1 MDVAGPPF
9 LPGCRKMRNAL
20 EVVEVDSTQLEDVL
34 RRVEQALDE
43 KDSKLIR
50 AVFQSY
56 VYVTDLV
63 EDKNTSIRR
72 LRQLFFGART
82 EKTKTVVGSKTE
94 KSEAAP
100 RHGALAAATGAA
112 GEPGNGEPASA
123 ASAVADPEPARQGH
137 GRNSADA
144 YRGGARV
151 NVPHPSLAA
160 GDPCP
165 ACGDGI
171 VYEKPAGVVVRITGQ
186 APLAATIYE
195 LQKLRCHL
203 CGQVFT
209 APAPAAAGAQKY
221 DATAGSM
228 IGLLK
233 YGSGLPFNRLEGLQG
248 YLEIPLPASTQW
260 EIVAAVAANLAPA
273 LAELIRQAA
282 QGEVLHND
290 DTTVKILELMGEGRS
305 KILAGTEGEGNEADQ
320 RTGLFTSG
328 VVALRDGHR
337 VALFFSGHQHA
348 GENLA
353 DVLKLR
359 AADLPPPIQ
368 MCDALSRNLPG
379 ELQTILAHCL
389 AHARRNFVD
398 VYESFPEQCRYL
410 LETLAVVYRNDASA
424 RKRQLTPEAR
434 LQFHQQESG
443 PTLQQLHDWLT
454 RQLDEKL
461 AEPNSAL
468 GGAIRYMLKHWEKLT
483 LFLRQAGAPLDNN
496 VCERALKKAILHRK
510 NALFYKTRNG
520 ARVGDLFMSLI
531 YTCQL
536 NEANPFDYLIELQ
549 RHTDQVA
556 ANPEL
561 WMPWNYRETLARCVG
576 VSMDVPA

>member
-1 MDVAGPPF
+1 MPNVP
-9 LPGCRKMRNAL
+9 
-20 EVVEVDSTQLEDVL
+20 EIVEVDNTQLEEVL
-34 RRVEQALDE
+34 HRVEQALDE
-43 KDSKLIR
+43 KDATLIR
-50 AVFQSY
+50 AVFASY

-72 LRQLFFGART
+72 LRQLLFGART
-82 EKTKTVVGSKTE
+82 EKTDAVVGRRGEQREESPQRDVAANTE
-94 KSEAAP
+94 
-100 RHGALAAATGAA
+100 LAA
-112 GEPGNGEPASA
+112 GEADSGVSA
-123 ASAVADPEPARQGH
+123 EETTETTTQGH
-137 GRNSADA
+137 GRNGADA
-144 YRGGARV
+144 YQGAERIA
-151 NVPHPSLAA
+151 VPHPSLRA

-165 ACGDGI
+165 VCDQGT
-171 VYEKPAGVVVRITGQ
+171 VYEKAPGVVVRISGQ
-186 APLAATIYE
+186 PPLRATIYQ

-209 APAPAAAGAQKY
+209 AAAPPEAGNAKY

-248 YLEIPLPASTQW
+248 HLEIPLPASTQW
-260 EIVAAVAANLAPA
+260 DIVNAVAANLAPA
-273 LAELIRQAA
+273 FEELLRQAA

-290 DTTVKILELMGEGRS
+290 DTTVKILELMRERGHPEAV
-305 KILAGTEGEGNEADQ
+305 IDTEDEGNDADE

-337 VALFFSGHQHA
+337 VALFFSGRRHA

-353 DVLKLR
+353 EVLKLR
-359 AADLPPPIQ
+359 AEQLPPPIQ

-379 ELQTILAHCL
+379 ELQTIVANCL
-389 AHARRNFVD
+389 AHARRQFVD
-398 VYESFPEQCRYL
+398 VYDRFPEQCCHL

-424 RKRQLTPEAR
+424 RERQLSTEAR
-434 LQFHQQESG
+434 LQWHQEASG
-443 PTLQQLHDWLT
+443 PTMLQLHDWLT

-461 AEPNSAL
+461 TEPNSAL
-468 GGAIRYMLKHWEKLT
+468 GGAIRYMLRHWEKLT

-510 NALFYKTRNG
+510 NSLFYKTQNG

-536 NEANPFDYLIELQ
+536 NQANPFDYLTQLQ
-549 RHTDQVA
+549 RHSDQVA
-556 ANPEL
+556 ASPQL
-561 WMPWNYRETLARCVG
+561 WMPWNYRAELNGDESDHAVG
-576 VSMDVPA
+576 VEPLTK

>member
-1 MDVAGPPF
+1 MPNVP
-9 LPGCRKMRNAL
+9 
-20 EVVEVDSTQLEDVL
+20 EIVEVDKTQLEEVL
-34 RRVEQALDE
+34 CRVEQVLDE
-43 KDSKLIR
+43 KDAELIR
-50 AVFQSY
+50 AVFASY

-72 LRQLFFGART
+72 LRQLLFGART
-82 EKTKTVVGSKTE
+82 EKTNTVVGRRDEKPEESPQRDVVTKTE
-94 KSEAAP
+94 LTDGEADIGVSAEE
-100 RHGALAAATGAA
+100 ATETAA
-112 GEPGNGEPASA
+112 
-123 ASAVADPEPARQGH
+123 QGH
-137 GRNSADA
+137 GRNGTDA
-144 YRGGARV
+144 YRGAERIT
-151 NVPHPSLAA
+151 VPHPSLRA

-165 ACGDGI
+165 ACDRGT
-171 VYEKPAGVVVRITGQ
+171 VYEKAPGVVVRISGQ
-186 APLAATIYE
+186 PPLAATIYQ

-209 APAPAAAGAQKY
+209 APAPPQAGNAKY

-260 EIVAAVAANLAPA
+260 DIVNAVAANLA
-273 LAELIRQAA
+273 LAFEELIRQAA

-290 DTTVKILELMGEGRS
+290 DTTVKILELMGQRGGLVDSARIE
-305 KILAGTEGEGNEADQ
+305 AEGNDAEA

-337 VALFFSGHQHA
+337 VALFFSGRRHA

-353 DVLKLR
+353 EILKLR
-359 AADLPPPIQ
+359 AEQLPPPIQ

-379 ELQTILAHCL
+379 ELQTIVANCL
-389 AHARRNFVD
+389 AHARRQFVD
-398 VYESFPEQCRYL
+398 VYDRFPEQCRYL
-410 LETLAVVYRNDASA
+410 LEALAVVYRNDASA
-424 RKRQLTPEAR
+424 WERQLSPEAR
-434 LQFHQQESG
+434 LQWHQEASG
-443 PTLQQLHDWLT
+443 PTMQQLHDWLT

-461 AEPNSAL
+461 TEPNSAL
-468 GGAIRYMLKHWEKLT
+468 GGAIRYMLRHWVKLT

-496 VCERALKKAILHRK
+496 LCERALKKAILHRK
-510 NALFYKTRNG
+510 NSLFYKTQNG

-536 NEANPFDYLIELQ
+536 NQVNPFDYLTQLQ
-549 RHTDQVA
+549 RHSDEVA
-556 ANPEL
+556 ASPQL
-561 WMPWNYRETLARCVG
+561 WMPWNYRTGLSVDESDPAAG
-576 VSMDVPA
+576 VEPQTK